1 MKKQQENAL
10 LSLVYD
16 MLKMRK
22 VAREFQFDSEFQ
34 FFNLGSITEHDIL
47 LLSGNGINM
56 HIDIKGY

>member
-16 MLKMRK
+16 KLKMRK
-22 VAREFQFDSEFQ
+22 VARKFQFDRKFQ
-34 FFNLGSITEHDIL
+34 VFNLGSITEHDIL

-56 HIDIKGY
+56 QIDIKGN

>member
-1 MKKQQENAL
+1 MKKQQENAQ
-10 LSLVYD
+10 LSLVYA

-22 VAREFQFDSEFQ
+22 LAREFLFDSEFQ

-56 HIDIKGY
+56 QIDIKGN